1 MKAYNIAYCVA
12 GIFAAVVFW
21 SCVFFLPS
29 VLAFLFWLVCV
40 VVLAVALAR

>member
-21 SCVFFLPS
+21 SCVFLLPS
-29 VLAFLFWLVCV
+29 ALAFLFWFACV
-40 VVLAVALAR
+40 VVLTVALAR